1 MIILE
6 QLSLRYGYT
15 QEYLEGL
22 LSRACGKA
30 VSLKLTENTS
40 RMVSVSTD
48 GCAASVR
55 VHRIFLEAEADVVR
69 ELALFVKK
77 RNVKTPLINRFI
89 TQKSVELRNL
99 PRRRPMVKTSGR
111 YCDLM
116 RVYESVNAEYFGG
129 LIDAAITWGRAG
141 RRGVVRRRTLGSY
154 SFNTNM
160 IRINPALDRKDVPEY
175 YIGFIVYHEMLHA
188 CLGMDKSGARRSI
201 HPRRF
206 REMERLF
213 KDYRK
218 AVDWE
223 RARGV

>member
-1 MIILE
+1 ME

-22 LSRACGKA
+22 LSTVCGKT
-30 VSLKLTENTS
+30 VSLKLTDNSS
-40 RMVSVSTD
+40 RMVSVLAD
-48 GCAASVR
+48 EYAASVR
-55 VHRIFLEAEADVVR
+55 VHRIFLEAEADVIR

-89 TQKSVELRNL
+89 TEKCAELRGL
-99 PRRRPMVKTSGR
+99 SRRTGPLKASGR
-111 YCDLM
+111 HHDLA

-129 LIDAAITWGRAG
+129 GIDAAITWGRAG
-141 RRGVVRRRTLGSY
+141 RGRVVRRRTIGSY
-154 SFNTNM
+154 SFSTNT
-160 IRINPALDRKDVPEY
+160 IRVNPVLDSKDVPEY
-175 YIGFIVYHEMLHA
+175 YLRFIVYHEMLHA
-188 CLGMDKSGARRSI
+188 SLGMDESGARRSI

-218 AVDWE
+218 AIDWE